1 MTPAMLFGRFWWCLE
16 YRESSA
22 TISLVLKKKGK
33 ATIAK
38 QFQGSLEECKSF
50 QNLNGGIAEGVLL
63 VDDITPVKT
72 VYDRDSFDLPG
83 YRKEDFDFV
92 ESPSEDF
99 IIASARRSV
108 EKAADTVKTA
118 GFNILLHT
126 PALYCKLAQSKP
138 VPDSDG
144 TIFIQEQQ
152 NVLDLWAFAGSELK
166 AYYRMAKE
174 NSVRESL
181 VNFIKGEYGIAN
193 PEIVDFEEKETARI
207 IADDVWTFRT
217 TAMPSFST
225 VPDAGAFR
233 RLREASLFRKVLKA
247 ACVVTAFSV
256 IGTFAFEIV
265 NYFGESS
272 TEKERIAY
280 EKQLDSEKEFSK
292 VVQDLEKQV
301 EKTRGFLTHRSK
313 IATQILA
320 LSKAL
325 PADSWITS
333 WRIDGLRHS
342 VQGLALNSDNI
353 SKFLQTLE
361 NSGKFKNVR
370 LRTTEKTTYKKKPA
384 VKFDILAEVP

>member
-63 VDDITPVKT
+63 VDDITPVRA

>member
-1 MTPAMLFGRFWWCLE
+1 MNLPLLLGRFWWCLE
-16 YRESSA
+16 YRESGA

-63 VDDITPVKT
+63 VDDITPVRA

-99 IIASARRSV
+99 IIASAKRSV
-108 EKAADTVKTA
+108 EKTAETVRTA

-138 VPDSDG
+138 TSNSDG
-144 TIFIQEQQ
+144 TIFVQEQG
-152 NVLDLWAFAGSELK
+152 NVLDLWAFAGNELK

-174 NSVRESL
+174 KGVRESL
-181 VNFIKGEYGIAN
+181 VNFVKGDYGIAN
-193 PEIVDFEEKETARI
+193 PEIVEFEEKETARI
-207 IADDVWTFRT
+207 VADDAWTFRT
-217 TAMPSFST
+217 TAMPSFNT
-225 VPDAGAFR
+225 IPDAGALR
-233 RLREASLFRKVLKA
+233 RLREASLFRKALKA
-247 ACVVTAFSV
+247 ACIVTAFSV
-256 IGTFAFEIV
+256 IGTFAFGIV
-265 NYFGESS
+265 NHFGESS

-280 EKQLDSEKEFSK
+280 EKQLDSEKEFAK
-292 VVQDLEKQV
+292 VVQNLEKQV
-301 EKTRGFLTHRSK
+301 EKTRGFLTHRSR
-313 IATQILA
+313 IATQMLA

-325 PADSWITS
+325 PADSWITG
-333 WRIDGLRHS
+333 WKIDGQRHS
-342 VQGLALNSDNI
+342 VQGLALNSDDI
-353 SKFLQTLE
+353 SGFLQTLE
-361 NSGKFKNVR
+361 NSGNFKNVR